1 MPIIPGYN
9 TATSVDVQKLTDM
22 IGQLRSDVDNLMS
35 AARVNQLNYS
45 SINDTALPIFGTDSS
60 GVAQLKARLGMQPD
74 GTYAITY
81 HNGNAPPN
89 PVNIGVANRQ
99 LGILVTWDGTF
110 AGNAPRPNDFDRL
123 DVYIDTT
130 SGFTPSTSN
139 LMGSLF
145 TDSALFIGA
154 DVTPHYVK
162 VATVNTS
169 GVASFPSFE
178 TPVTPLPAAQLAIG
192 SVTAVTLDA
201 ELVLA
206 TEIVIGNRFD
216 SHIQL
221 SPDVGLALYGSDGTT
236 QLVLLDIIS
245 GGATFTGTVETKPG
259 PDRVVI
265 TDNAGNPEI
274 QLFRNP
280 SGASKAYI
288 TAVGTSLNNEID
300 LILHSGPD
308 TTHTPNREFRQSL
321 NPSFYELTYADLPSG
336 SYRGARLNLSPLSA
350 SMDIRNV
357 SGGGDQNGGSV
368 VVDNN
373 DALLAFATTGYI
385 NSDIIAQTNTIDL
398 TVFDSG
404 RFGQVQ
410 SKLHL
415 DNAGDATLRAFANLV
430 IERSDGVGGSVAG
443 CSLVFQRTGG
453 TEVQVMNVLYDVGL
467 RWTNNNKIFAVNGTT
482 GARPMAASSFDV
494 VSSITEKINI
504 SNSSINAREIIPT
517 IDIKE
522 WNYHNDNSDTPHLF
536 PIAEELRLILPNAVN
551 DDDTVDL
558 RDVIGFLL
566 QLCQEQEE
574 ELKSI
579 RQELNQR

>member
-45 SINDTALPIFGTDSS
+45 SINDTALPIFGTDSF

-81 HNGNAPPN
+81 HNGDAPPN
-89 PVNIGVANRQ
+89 PINIGVANRQ

-130 SGFTPSTSN
+130 SGFTPSVNN

-178 TPVTPLPAAQLAIG
+178 TPVTPLPATQLAAG

-206 TEIVIGNRFD
+206 TDIIIGNQFS
-216 SHIQL
+216 SHITLDSLQGIQL
-221 SPDVGLALYGSDGTT
+221 YAGDGTT
-236 QLVLLDIIS
+236 VLVDLNIIT
-245 GGATFTGTVETKPG
+245 GGAIFTGTVETKSG
-259 PDRVVI
+259 PDKVII
-265 TDNAGNPEI
+265 TDNSGNPEI

-280 SGASKAYI
+280 SGTNKAYI
-288 TAVGTSLNNEID
+288 TAIGTSLNSEID
-300 LILHSGPD
+300 LVLHSGPD
-308 TTHTPNREFRQSL
+308 PTHMPNREFRQTIK
-321 NPSFYELTYADLPSG
+321 PGAYELTYADVPNG
-336 SYRGARLNLSPLSA
+336 PNRGGRITAGPFSA
-350 SMDIRNV
+350 AMDIRNEDG
-357 SGGGDQNGGSV
+357 SGNQNGGSV

-385 NSDIIAQTNTIDL
+385 GSDIVAQANNIDL

-404 RFGQVQ
+404 RLGNAVA
-410 SKLHL
+410 KLHL
-415 DNAGDATLRAFANLV
+415 TNSGDTTLSTTGNITLQSGSSV
-430 IERSDGVGGSVAG
+430 IR
-443 CSLVFQRTGG
+443 QRETGG
-453 TEVQVMNVLYDVGL
+453 LEPELMNIGYDVGI
-467 RWTNNNKIFAVNGTT
+467 RWTNNNKMFVINTSG
-482 GARPMAASSFDV
+482 GARAIAASSFDV
-494 VSSITEKINI
+494 VSSKLLKRNIQTPTMESRKII
-504 SNSSINAREIIPT
+504 K
-517 IDIKE
+517 DIKVKA
-522 WNYHNDNSDTPHLF
+522 WNYSHEPQESTPHLF
-536 PIAEELRLILPNAVN
+536 PLAEELSSVLPDSVN
-551 DDDTVDL
+551 DDGTVDL
-558 RDVIGFLL
+558 RDIVGFLL